1 MRLYFDTAY
10 VAKCYLQEPRGEK
23 VRELA
28 SSASGLY
35 SSAWCIVEMACVIH
49 RNLRESKIDQDEAS
63 AIGGQFREDVQN
75 GLWSLLPVT
84 ERLLGNV
91 SSFIASLNA
100 SVFLRA
106 GDAVH
111 LVTAQREGFT
121 EIWTNDRHLGLAAQ
135 HAGLAAREV

>member
-1 MRLYFDTAY
+1 
-10 VAKCYLQEPRGEK
+10 
-23 VRELA
+23 
-28 SSASGLY
+28 
-35 SSAWCIVEMACVIH
+35 MACVIH
-49 RNLRESKIDQDEAS
+49 RKIRESNINQDEAS
-63 AIGGQFREDVQN
+63 AIGRQFREDVED
-75 GLWSLLPVT
+75 GVWSLLPVT

-100 SVFLRA
+100 SIFLRA

>member
-10 VAKCYLQEPRGEK
+10 VAKCYLREPGVER

-28 SSASGLY
+28 WSASALY
-35 SSAWCIVEMACVIH
+35 SSAWCLVEMACVIH
-49 RNLRESKIDQDEAS
+49 RKIRESNIDEHEAS
-63 AIGGQFREDVQN
+63 TIGQQFREDVEN
-75 GLWSLLPVT
+75 GVWSLLPVT

-91 SSFIASLNA
+91 SSFIANLNV